1 MKILLLEDDRSL
13 GPWLKKNLNEMGNSV
28 DLFID
33 GDKALIAGLKI
44 NYEIMIIDR
53 MVPGLDGLTM
63 VKKIRDQ
70 GIDTPTI
77 FLTALNDIE
86 NRVQGFDAG
95 GDDYLSKP
103 FALEELIS
111 RINALHKRNSFKRN
125 QNSNDN
131 LKSGD
136 LEIDLTNRLCFRQ
149 KRKIELNNKELMLL
163 EYFIRFEGQ
172 KLTKSMLLELV
183 WNINYDPTTSIVETH
198 ISRLRSKIETP
209 FKDRLIK
216 TIRSSG
222 YVYQS
227 K

>member
-53 MVPGLDGLTM
+53 MVPSLDGLTM

-111 RINALHKRNSFKRN
+111 RINALHKRSFFKRN
-125 QNSNDN
+125 QSSNDN

-198 ISRLRSKIETP
+198 ISRLRSKIEKP

>member
-33 GDKALIAGLKI
+33 GNKALIAGLKI

-111 RINALHKRNSFKRN
+111 RINALHKRSFFKRN
-125 QNSNDN
+125 QSSNDN

-183 WNINYDPTTSIVETH
+183 WNIDYDPTTSIVETH
-198 ISRLRSKIETP
+198 ISRLRSKIEKP

>member
-33 GDKALIAGLKI
+33 GDKALIAGLTI

-172 KLTKSMLLELV
+172 KLTKTMLLELV

-198 ISRLRSKIETP
+198 ISRLRSKIEKP
-209 FKDRLIK
+209 FKDRLIN

>member
-1 MKILLLEDDRSL
+1 MKILLLEDDGTL
-13 GPWLKKNLNEMGNSV
+13 GPWLKKNLTKIGNSV

-44 NYEIMIIDR
+44 TYEVMIIDR

-63 VKKIRDQ
+63 VKNFREK
-70 GIDTPTI
+70 GINTPVI

-111 RINALHKRNSFKRN
+111 RINALNKRASSKKNIT
-125 QNSNDN
+125 SNGF
-131 LKSGD
+131 LRSGD
-136 LEIDLTNRLCFRQ
+136 LEIDLINRLCFRQ
-149 KRKIELNNKELMLL
+149 KQKIELNNKELMLL

-183 WNINYDPTTSIVETH
+183 WSINHDPTTSIVETH
-198 ISRLRSKIETP
+198 ISRLRTKIEKP
-209 FKDRLIK
+209 FKDQLIR

-222 YVYQS
+222 YVYKS

>member
-1 MKILLLEDDRSL
+1 MKILLLEDDKSL
-13 GPWLKKNLNEMGNSV
+13 GPWLKKNLTEMGNSV
-28 DLFID
+28 DLFIN
-33 GDKALIAGLKI
+33 GDKALIASLKI

-53 MVPGLDGLTM
+53 MVPGLDGLTII
-63 VKKIRDQ
+63 KKIRDN
-70 GIDTPTI
+70 GINTPAI

-103 FALEELIS
+103 FALEELVS
-111 RINALHKRNSFKRN
+111 RINALNKRNSFKKN
-125 QNSNDN
+125 QNLNGS

-149 KRKIELNNKELMLL
+149 KQKIDLNNKELMLL

-183 WNINYDPTTSIVETH
+183 WNINYDPTTSIVETPVSYTH
-198 ISRLRSKIETP
+198 LRAHET
-209 FKDRLIK
+209 
-216 TIRSSG
+216 
-222 YVYQS
+222 
-227 K
+227 

>member
-95 GDDYLSKP
+95 G
-103 FALEELIS
+103 
-111 RINALHKRNSFKRN
+111 R
-125 QNSNDN
+125 
-131 LKSGD
+131 
-136 LEIDLTNRLCFRQ
+136 
-149 KRKIELNNKELMLL
+149 
-163 EYFIRFEGQ
+163 
-172 KLTKSMLLELV
+172 
-183 WNINYDPTTSIVETH
+183 
-198 ISRLRSKIETP
+198 
-209 FKDRLIK
+209 
-216 TIRSSG
+216 
-222 YVYQS
+222 
-227 K
+227 

>member
-1 MKILLLEDDRSL
+1 MKILLLEDDKSL
-13 GPWLKKNLNEMGNSV
+13 GPWLKKNLTKIGNSV
-28 DLFID
+28 DLFVN
-33 GDKALIAGLKI
+33 GDKALIASLKI

-53 MVPGLDGLTM
+53 MVPGLDGLTII
-63 VKKIRDQ
+63 KKIRDK
-70 GIDTPTI
+70 GINTPAI

-103 FALEELIS
+103 FALEELVS
-111 RINALHKRNSFKRN
+111 RINALNKRNSFKKD
-125 QNSNDN
+125 QNLNGS

-149 KRKIELNNKELMLL
+149 KQKIDLNNKELMLL

-198 ISRLRSKIETP
+198 ISRLRSKIEKP
-209 FKDRLIK
+209 FNDRLIK

>member
-1 MKILLLEDDRSL
+1 MKILLLEDDKSL
-13 GPWLKKNLNEMGNSV
+13 GPWLKKNLTEMGNSV
-28 DLFID
+28 DLFIN
-33 GDKALIAGLKI
+33 GDKALIASLKI

-53 MVPGLDGLTM
+53 MVPGLDGLTII
-63 VKKIRDQ
+63 KKIRDN
-70 GIDTPTI
+70 GINTPAI

-103 FALEELIS
+103 FALEELVS
-111 RINALHKRNSFKRN
+111 RINALNKRNSFKKD
-125 QNSNDN
+125 QNLNGS

-149 KRKIELNNKELMLL
+149 KQKIDLNNKELMLL

-183 WNINYDPTTSIVETH
+183 WNINYDPTTSIVETPVSYTH
-198 ISRLRSKIETP
+198 LRAHET
-209 FKDRLIK
+209 
-216 TIRSSG
+216 
-222 YVYQS
+222 
-227 K
+227 

>member
-33 GDKALIAGLKI
+33 GNKALIAGLKI
-44 NYEIMIIDR
+44 NYEIIIIDR

-111 RINALHKRNSFKRN
+111 RINALHKRNSFKQN
-125 QNSNDN
+125 QSSNDN

-149 KRKIELNNKELMLL
+149 KKKIELNNKELMLL

-183 WNINYDPTTSIVETH
+183 WNIDYDPTTSIVETH
-198 ISRLRSKIETP
+198 ISRLRSKIEKP

>member
-33 GDKALIAGLKI
+33 GNKALIAGLKI

-53 MVPGLDGLTM
+53 MVPGLDGLT
-63 VKKIRDQ
+63 VIKKIRDQ

-111 RINALHKRNSFKRN
+111 RINALHKRSFFKRN
-125 QNSNDN
+125 QSSNDN

-183 WNINYDPTTSIVETH
+183 WNIDYDPTTSIVETH
-198 ISRLRSKIETP
+198 ISRLRSKIEKP

>member
-33 GDKALIAGLKI
+33 GDKALIAGL
-44 NYEIMIIDR
+44 
-53 MVPGLDGLTM
+53 T
-63 VKKIRDQ
+63 IRDQ

-198 ISRLRSKIETP
+198 ISRLRSKIEKP

>member
-1 MKILLLEDDRSL
+1 MKILLFEDDRSL

-95 GDDYLSKP
+95 G
-103 FALEELIS
+103 
-111 RINALHKRNSFKRN
+111 R
-125 QNSNDN
+125 
-131 LKSGD
+131 
-136 LEIDLTNRLCFRQ
+136 
-149 KRKIELNNKELMLL
+149 
-163 EYFIRFEGQ
+163 
-172 KLTKSMLLELV
+172 
-183 WNINYDPTTSIVETH
+183 
-198 ISRLRSKIETP
+198 
-209 FKDRLIK
+209 
-216 TIRSSG
+216 
-222 YVYQS
+222 
-227 K
+227 